1 MGFALMLYRKYLANY
16 NTANRTLKLLG
27 EDKKFQAW
35 LLDTEA
41 KNAEQLSGTSLSSL
55 LIQPVQRIPRY
66 RMLLEE
72 LLKQYSKVA
81 TAEQEGVEDSR
92 GRVSR
97 AVLETT
103 EAGAR
108 AFLSASYTPRIC
120 IWCTLQ

>member
-72 LLKQYSKVA
+72 LLA
-81 TAEQEGVEDSR
+81 PCW
-92 GRVSR
+92 
-97 AVLETT
+97 L
-103 EAGAR
+103 
-108 AFLSASYTPRIC
+108 
-120 IWCTLQ
+120 